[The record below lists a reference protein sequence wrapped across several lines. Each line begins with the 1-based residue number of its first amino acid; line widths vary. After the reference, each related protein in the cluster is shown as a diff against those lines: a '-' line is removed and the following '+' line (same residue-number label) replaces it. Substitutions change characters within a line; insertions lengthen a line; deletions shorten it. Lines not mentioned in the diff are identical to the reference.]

1 MHKSIYL
8 LLICLLIFGCTNNL
22 APIEVKDKLHFG
34 NYSVSPPKGY
44 WYFPRKFPDKFSTS
58 KDFFLITF
66 WEDKAIASKVSAL
79 RKTASHRLDCPDSLK
94 VFFNF
99 SVTVNNYKKFDE
111 FYNTTQSL
119 GIKYDEL
126 PSEADI
132 LKSEA
137 NWSCKQ
143 ITTSLYGIECISLG
157 KNLVIVSVN
166 GNSKTDVLTKISI
179 FKQMIDSIEIRGK

>member
-8 LLICLLIFGCTNNL
+8 LLICLLIFGCTNNS

-34 NYSVSPPKGY
+34 KYSVSPPKGY

-66 WEDKAIASKVSAL
+66 WEDKAMASKVSAM
-79 RKTASHRLDCPDSLK
+79 RKTSSHSLDSLK

-99 SVTVNNYKKFDE
+99 GVTVNSYKKFDE
-111 FYNTTQSL
+111 YYNTAQSL
-119 GIKYDEL
+119 GIRYDEL
-126 PSEADI
+126 PSEANM

-143 ITTSLYGIECISLG
+143 TIPSLYVIECISLG
-157 KNLVIVSVN
+157 ENLVTISVN
-166 GNSKTDVLTKISI
+166 GNSKADVLTKIPI
-179 FKQMIDSIEIRGK
+179 FKQMIDSIEIHDK

>member
-8 LLICLLIFGCTNNL
+8 FLICLLILGCTNKS

-44 WYFPRKFPDKFSTS
+44 WYFPRKLPDKFSTS

-66 WEDKAIASKVSAL
+66 WEDKATASMVSAL
-79 RKTASHRLDCPDSLK
+79 RKTPSHRFDPDSMK

-99 SVTVNNYKKFDE
+99 GVTINNYKKFDE
-111 FYNTTQSL
+111 YYNTAQSF

-137 NWSCKQ
+137 NWNCKQ
-143 ITTSLYGIECISLG
+143 NTRSYYGIECIALG
-157 KNLVIVSVN
+157 KNLIIVGVYGYRKAN
-166 GNSKTDVLTKISI
+166 VLTKIPI
-179 FKQMIDSIEIRGK
+179 FKQMIDSIEIREQ

>member
-8 LLICLLIFGCTNNL
+8 LLICLLIFGCTNKSE
-22 APIEVKDKLHFG
+22 PIEVKDKLHFG

-44 WYFPRKFPDKFSTS
+44 WYFPKKFSDKFSTS

-79 RKTASHRLDCPDSLK
+79 RKTTSHRLDPDSMK

-99 SVTVNNYKKFDE
+99 GVTVNKYKKFDE
-111 FYNTTQSL
+111 YYNTAQSF

-126 PSEADI
+126 PSEAGM
-132 LKSEA
+132 LKSLT

-143 ITTSLYGIECISLG
+143 NTQGYYCIECISLG
-157 KNLVIVSVN
+157 KNLITVGVY
-166 GNSKTDVLTKISI
+166 GYRKADALTKIPI
-179 FKQMIDSIEIRGK
+179 FKQMIDSIEIREK